1 MSAPVIVVRD
11 TTTRAELA
19 EILTLANAEA
29 KAISRRGMG
38 AMLGAEYAECHEV
51 LDALLEDWVRAR

>member
-19 EILTLANAEA
+19 AIPTPANAEA
-29 KAISRRGMG
+29 KAISTRGMG

-51 LDALLEDWVRAR
+51 LDALLTDLLAAP

>member
-1 MSAPVIVVRD
+1 MTDLIVVRD

-38 AMLGAEYAECHEV
+38 AMLGAEYVEAHELV
-51 LDALLEDWVRAR
+51 NDLLEDWVRAT